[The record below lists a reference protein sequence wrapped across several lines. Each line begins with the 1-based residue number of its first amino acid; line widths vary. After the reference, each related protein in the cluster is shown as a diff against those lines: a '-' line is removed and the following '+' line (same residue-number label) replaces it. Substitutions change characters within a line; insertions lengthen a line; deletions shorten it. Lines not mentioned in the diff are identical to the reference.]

1 MKTSAL
7 LTLLVLAVGA
17 AEASSNHRLGISRI
31 SNAHHGRNIARNEAA
46 SELTRRADGSRKRC
60 KPANWAVE
68 EPSPNPSVMSSVAV
82 PSPFT
87 DGLVLNG
94 GGNGGGGGSSNGA

>member
-60 KPANWAVE
+60 KPKPKVIVSIIIVGTE
-68 EPSPNPSVMSSVAV
+68 
-82 PSPFT
+82 
-87 DGLVLNG
+87 
-94 GGNGGGGGSSNGA
+94 